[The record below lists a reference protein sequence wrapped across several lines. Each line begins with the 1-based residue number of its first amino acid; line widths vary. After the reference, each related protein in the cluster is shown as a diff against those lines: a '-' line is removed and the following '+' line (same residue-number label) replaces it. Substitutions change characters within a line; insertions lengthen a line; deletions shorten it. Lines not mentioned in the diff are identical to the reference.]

1 MPNERISMPKL
12 KQLIGLQGSN
22 LSIRAL
28 SRALGLS
35 VGAVSKYLRAVR
47 ASGIGALE
55 AEVLSEVELEQ
66 RVFGAT
72 PGLKPGAFVAP
83 DCAWIHG
90 ELKRHRHVTLQLLWE
105 EYAGRFGA
113 AAYRRS
119 AFCQIYRRWEKRLKR
134 SMRQRH
140 FAGEKLFVDYAGR
153 TVPIYGA
160 RGEEAFRAH
169 LFVGAMGASGCV
181 YAEATRSESLPDWLA
196 SHVRALEFYGAA
208 PTILVPDNPK
218 VGVTRADR
226 YEPDLQRSYEELAGH
241 YRCVVIP
248 ARPYRPK
255 DKSRVELSVL
265 LVCRWVLARLR
276 HQRFFSLEELNAAI
290 RPLLTDLNERP
301 FQRLPGSRRSVFEA
315 LDRPAMRAL
324 PPTPYVFAEWKER
337 TVAFDYHVDVDR
349 HYYSVPHALVGHT
362 VWARFTATTVEVFFR
377 SERVASHVRSYQRG
391 AHTTLPEH
399 MPKSHRAH
407 AEWSPKRLIQ
417 WGTTIGMHT
426 GAVVE
431 HLLRSKPHPEQGY
444 RACLGL
450 LALGRQYGEERLEAA
465 SALAVHLG
473 SPTRKSVK
481 SILESGR
488 DLRRS
493 NQTEPLD
500 LELPAHGNVRGPGY
514 YH

>member
-1 MPNERISMPKL
+1 MPNERISMSKL
-12 KQLIGLQGSN
+12 KQLIGLQASN
-22 LSIRAL
+22 LSVRAL

-47 ASGIGALE
+47 EAGISAAE
-55 AEVLSEVELEQ
+55 AETLSETELEH
-66 RVFGAT
+66 RVFA
-72 PGLKPGAFVAP
+72 PSPAKPGALVGP

-105 EYAGRFGA
+105 EYAGRYGA

-140 FAGEKLFVDYAGR
+140 FAGEKLFIDYAGR
-153 TVPIYGA
+153 TVPIYG
-160 RGEEAFRAH
+160 RHGEEAFRAQI
-169 LFVGAMGASGCV
+169 FVCAMGASGCA
-181 YAEATRSESLPDWLA
+181 YAEATRSQALPDWLA
-196 SHVRALEFYGAA
+196 SHVRALEYYGAA
-208 PTILVPDNPK
+208 PTIFVPDNPR

-226 YEPDLQRSYEELAGH
+226 YEPELQRSYEELAAH
-241 YRCVVIP
+241 YHAVVIP

-255 DKSRVELSVL
+255 DKSRAELSVL
-265 LVCRWVLARLR
+265 LVYRWILARLR
-276 HQRFFSLEELNAAI
+276 HQRFFSLDELNAAI
-290 RPLLTDLNERP
+290 RPLLTELNARP
-301 FQRLPGSRRSVFEA
+301 FQRLPGSRRSVFES
-315 LDRPAMRAL
+315 LDRPAMRPL
-324 PPTPYVFAEWKER
+324 PLTPYVYAEWKEL

-349 HYYSVPHALVGHT
+349 HYYSVPHALVGHS
-362 VWARFTATTVEVFFR
+362 VWARFTAATVEVFFR
-377 SERVASHVRSYQRG
+377 SERIASHVRSYQRG
-391 AHTTLPEH
+391 THTTLPEH

-417 WGTTIGMHT
+417 WGESIGPHT
-426 GAVVE
+426 GAIVE

-450 LALGRQYGEERLEAA
+450 LALAREYGEPRLEAA
-465 SALAVHLG
+465 SLLAVRLG

-488 DLRRS
+488 DLRT
-493 NQTEPLD
+493 NTEALA

>member
-1 MPNERISMPKL
+1 MPNERISMSKL

-22 LSIRAL
+22 LSVRAL
-28 SRALGLS
+28 ARALGLS
-35 VGAVSKYLRAVR
+35 IGAISKYLRAAR
-47 ASGIGALE
+47 EAGINAAE
-55 AEVLSEVELEQ
+55 AETLSEAELEQ
-66 RVFGAT
+66 RVFAGT
-72 PGLKPGAFVAP
+72 PAAKPARQIPP

-105 EYAGRFGA
+105 EYAGRYGS

-140 FAGEKLFVDYAGR
+140 FAGEKLFIDYAGR
-153 TVPIYGA
+153 TVPIYG
-160 RGEEAFRAH
+160 RHGEEVFRAQI
-169 LFVGAMGASGCV
+169 FVCAMGASGCA
-181 YAEATRSESLPDWLA
+181 YAEATRSQTLPDWLA
-196 SHVRALEFYGAA
+196 SHVRALEYYGAA
-208 PTILVPDNPK
+208 PTIFVPDNPR

-226 YEPDLQRSYEELAGH
+226 YEPELQRSYEELAAH
-241 YRCVVIP
+241 YHAVVIP

-255 DKSRVELSVL
+255 DKSRAELSVL
-265 LVCRWVLARLR
+265 LVYRWILARLR
-276 HQRFFSLEELNAAI
+276 HQRFFSLDELNAAI
-290 RPLLTDLNERP
+290 RPLLAELNERP
-301 FQRLPGSRRSVFEA
+301 FQRLPGSRRSVFES
-315 LDRPAMRAL
+315 LDRPAMRPL
-324 PPTPYVFAEWKER
+324 PLTPYVYAQWKEL

-349 HYYSVPHALVGHT
+349 HYYSVPHALVGHR
-362 VWARFTATTVEVFFR
+362 VWARFTAATVEVFFR
-377 SERVASHVRSYQRG
+377 SERIASHVRSYQRG
-391 AHTTLPEH
+391 THTTLPEH

-417 WGTTIGMHT
+417 WGESIGPHT
-426 GAVVE
+426 GAIVE

-450 LALGRQYGEERLEAA
+450 LALAREYGEQRLEAA
-465 SALAVHLG
+465 SLLAVRLG

-488 DLRRS
+488 DLRPG
-493 NQTEPLD
+493 TEALA

>member
-1 MPNERISMPKL
+1 MPNERISMTKL
-12 KQLIGLQGSN
+12 KQLIGLQRSN
-22 LSIRAL
+22 LSVRELARAL
-28 SRALGLS
+28 SLS
-35 VGAVSKYLRAVR
+35 IGAVSKYLRAVR
-47 ASGIGALE
+47 AAGIGAAE
-55 AEVLSEVELEQ
+55 AEELSETELEL
-66 RVFGAT
+66 RVFGPAQ
-72 PGLKPGAFVAP
+72 PAKPGALIAP

-105 EYAGRFGA
+105 EYAQTHGA

-119 AFCQIYRRWEKRLKR
+119 AFCEHYRRWEKRLKR

-153 TVPIYGA
+153 TVPIYG
-160 RGEEAFRAH
+160 RGGEEAFRAQ
-169 LFVGAMGASGCV
+169 LFVSAMGASGLA
-181 YAEATRSESLPDWLA
+181 YAEATRTQQLADWLA
-196 SHVRALEFYGAA
+196 SHVRALEYYGAA
-208 PTILVPDNPK
+208 PTIIVPDNPR

-226 YEPDLQRSYEELAGH
+226 YEPELQRSYEEMAAH
-241 YRCVVIP
+241 YQAVIIP

-255 DKSRVELSVL
+255 DKSRVELTVL
-265 LVCRWVLARLR
+265 LVCRWILARLR
-276 HQRFFSLEELNAAI
+276 HQRFFSLEELNTAI
-290 RPLLTDLNERP
+290 RPLLTELNERA

-324 PPTPYVFAEWKER
+324 PQARYVYAEWRER

-349 HYYSVPHALVGHT
+349 HYYSVPHALVGHS
-362 VWARFTATTVEVFFR
+362 VWARFTATSVEVFFK

-391 AHTTLPEH
+391 AHTTCPEH

-417 WGTTIGMHT
+417 WGGSIGANT
-426 GAVVE
+426 GAIVE

-450 LALGRQYGEERLEAA
+450 LALAREYGEARLEAA
-465 SALAVHLG
+465 SVLARRLG
-473 SPTRKSVK
+473 SPNRKSVK
-481 SILESGR
+481 SILENGR
-488 DLRRS
+488 DLRPTT
-493 NQTEPLD
+493 TELA

>member
-1 MPNERISMPKL
+1 MPNERISMSKL
-12 KQLIGLQGSN
+12 KQLIGLQSSN
-22 LSIRAL
+22 LSVRAL
-28 SRALGLS
+28 ARALDLS
-35 VGAVSKYLRAVR
+35 VGAVSKYLRALR
-47 ASGIGALE
+47 ACGIE
-55 AEVLSEVELEQ
+55 AAEADALSETELER
-66 RVFGAT
+66 RVFGPT
-72 PGLKPGAFVAP
+72 LTDKPSALVAP

-105 EYAGRFGA
+105 EYAGLHGA

-119 AFCQIYRRWEKRLKR
+119 AFCQIYRGWERRLKR

-169 LFVGAMGASGCV
+169 LFVSAMGASGCA

-196 SHVRALEFYGAA
+196 SHVRALEYYGAA

-218 VGVTRADR
+218 VGVTKADR
-226 YEPDLQRSYEELAGH
+226 YEPQLQRSYEELAGH

-255 DKSRVELSVL
+255 DKSRVELTVL
-265 LVCRWVLARLR
+265 LVCRWILARLR
-276 HQRFFSLEELNAAI
+276 HQRFFSLEELNGAI
-290 RPLLTDLNERP
+290 RPLLEELNHRP
-301 FQRLPGSRRSVFEA
+301 YQRLPGSRRSVFEA
-315 LDRPAMRAL
+315 LDRPAMRPL
-324 PPTPYVFAEWKER
+324 PPAPYVFAEWQER
-337 TVAFDYHVDVDR
+337 RVAFDYHVDVDR
-349 HYYSVPHALVGHT
+349 HYYSVPHALVGHP
-362 VWARFTATTVEVFFR
+362 VWARFSASSVEVFFR
-377 SERVASHVRSYQRG
+377 SARVATHVRSYQRG
-391 AHTTLPEH
+391 AHTTTPEH
-399 MPKSHRAH
+399 MPKRHRAH

-417 WGTTIGMHT
+417 WGSTIGLHT

-450 LALGRQYGEERLEAA
+450 LNLSREYGEGRLEAA
-465 SALAVHLG
+465 SALAVQLG
-473 SPTRKSVK
+473 SLTRKSVK

-488 DLRRS
+488 DLRRP
-493 NQTEPLD
+493 EPLE
-500 LELPAHGNVRGPGY
+500 LELPLHGNVRGPGY

>member
-1 MPNERISMPKL
+1 MPNERISMSKL
-12 KQLIGLQGSN
+12 KQLIGLQSSN
-22 LSIRAL
+22 LSVRAL
-28 SRALGLS
+28 ARALGLS

-47 ASGIGALE
+47 ASGIEAAE
-55 AEVLSEVELEQ
+55 AETLPEAELER
-66 RVFGAT
+66 RVFGPVL
-72 PGLKPGAFVAP
+72 PGKAGSFVAP

-105 EYAGRFGA
+105 EYVGLYGA
-113 AAYRRS
+113 RAYRRS
-119 AFCQIYRRWEKRLKR
+119 AFCIIYRRWEKRLKR

-153 TVPIYGA
+153 TVPIYGSG
-160 RGEEAFRAH
+160 GEEAFRAH
-169 LFVGAMGASGCV
+169 LFVSAMGASGCA

-208 PTILVPDNPK
+208 PTIIVPDNPK
-218 VGVTRADR
+218 VGVTKADR

-241 YRCVVIP
+241 YHCVVIP

-265 LVCRWVLARLR
+265 LVCRWILARLR

-290 RPLLTDLNERP
+290 RPLLLDLNNRP

-315 LDRPAMRAL
+315 LDRPAMRPL
-324 PPTPYVFAEWKER
+324 PATPYVFAEWKQLM
-337 TVAFDYHVDVDR
+337 VAFDYHVDIDR
-349 HYYSVPHALVGHT
+349 HYYSVPHALVGHSA
-362 VWARFTATTVEVFFR
+362 WARFSASTVEVFFR

-391 AHTTLPEH
+391 GHTTLPEH
-399 MPKSHRAH
+399 MPKRHRAH

-417 WGTTIGMHT
+417 WGSSIGMHT

-450 LALGRQYGEERLEAA
+450 LNLSREYGDSRLEAA
-465 SALAVHLG
+465 SALAVRLG

-488 DLRRS
+488 DLRRI
-493 NQTEPLD
+493 EALD
-500 LELPAHGNVRGPGY
+500 LELPTHGNVRGPGY